1 MKGRAMKSLKWM
13 TLGAALLGATAAAA
27 AESDRDRGA
36 REYFTD
42 LEVVDQNGER
52 LRFFSD
58 VLQGRIVVINVIF
71 TNCVSACP
79 LVTQLMTVAREEMVE
94 TVKDEVWYVSISV
107 DPERDTPEV
116 LKAFAKRQEVD
127 ESRWLFLTGD
137 KQNIDHIL
145 RKLRRFT
152 PDLDAHSTQLLAG
165 AIRGNH
171 EWIPLPAG
179 IQPDAIAAVMR
190 SLVEQHPG

>member
-1 MKGRAMKSLKWM
+1 MRIFSGLLLAL
-13 TLGAALLGATAAAA
+13 ALLGTGSAA

-42 LEVVDQNGER
+42 LELIDQDGNK

-58 VLQGRIVVINVIF
+58 VLQGRVFVINVIF

-79 LVTQLMTVAREEMVE
+79 LVTQLLSVTREELVPA
-94 TVKDEVWYVSISV
+94 VKDDVWFVSISV
-107 DPERDTPEV
+107 DPERDTPEA

-127 ESRWLFLTGD
+127 ESRWLFLTGS
-137 KQNIDHIL
+137 KQNVDHIL
-145 RKLRRFT
+145 RKLRRYT
-152 PDLDAHSTQLLAG
+152 PDLDGHSTQLLAG
-165 AIRGNH
+165 TTRGDH
-171 EWIPLPAG
+171 QWLPLPAG
-179 IQPDAIAAVMR
+179 MQPDAIAAVMR